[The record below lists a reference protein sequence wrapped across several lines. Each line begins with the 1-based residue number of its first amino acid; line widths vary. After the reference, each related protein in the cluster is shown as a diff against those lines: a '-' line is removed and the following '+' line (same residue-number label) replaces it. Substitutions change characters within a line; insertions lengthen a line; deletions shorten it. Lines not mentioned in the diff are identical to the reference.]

1 MPAVPPCLTEKIRSL
16 CRVPSHS
23 LPVTPASRLG
33 YLANT
38 VHLALGGPFTETASI
53 RITPP
58 RTLWETV
65 PQFYF
70 LVFGLFLFIWYGHIL
85 PFVFC
90 AVNYFLKTFLCFFT
104 NCLSEAVFIYIHK
117 AGHKACLLSGF
128 FTAACNLPAV
138 IAVRMICMTVKRP

>member
-104 NCLSEAVFIYIHK
+104 NYLSKAVFIYVN
-117 AGHKACLLSGF
+117 KACHKVCLSSGF
-128 FTAACNLPAV
+128 FAAACNLPAV
-138 IAVRMICMTVKRP
+138 IAVNVICMTVERP

>member
-85 PFVFC
+85 PLIFC

-104 NCLSEAVFIYIHK
+104 NYLSKAVFIYVNK
-117 AGHKACLLSGF
+117 AGYKVCLSSGF
-128 FTAACNLPAV
+128 FAAACNLPAV
-138 IAVRMICMTVKRP
+138 ITVKVICMTVERP

>member
-90 AVNYFLKTFLCFFT
+90 AVNYFLKNFFVFLHKIS
-104 NCLSEAVFIYIHK
+104 SEAVFVYVHK
-117 AGHKACLLSGF
+117 RRYKSSLPSSFL
-128 FTAACNLPAV
+128 TAACNLPAV
-138 IAVRMICMTVKRP
+138 IAVKVICMTVERP

>member
-85 PFVFC
+85 PLIFC

-104 NCLSEAVFIYIHK
+104 NCLSKAVFIYVNK
-117 AGHKACLLSGF
+117 AGYKVCLSSGF
-128 FTAACNLPAV
+128 FAAACNLPAV
-138 IAVRMICMTVKRP
+138 ITVKVICMTVERP

>member
-85 PFVFC
+85 PLIFC
-90 AVNYFLKTFLCFFT
+90 AVNYFLKTFLCFCTKFHLKLFSYMSINADT
-104 NCLSEAVFIYIHK
+104 K
-117 AGHKACLLSGF
+117 AACLLASS
-128 FTAACNLPAV
+128 LPPV
-138 IAVRMICMTVKRP
+138 TCQPLFL

>member
-23 LPVTPASRLG
+23 LPVTPALRLG

-70 LVFGLFLFIWYGHIL
+70 LVFGLFLFSMVIYYHL
-85 PFVFC
+85 SFVLSTIFKKLFC
-90 AVNYFLKTFLCFFT
+90 VFSQIIYLKQFSYMSTKPVT
-104 NCLSEAVFIYIHK
+104 KS
-117 AGHKACLLSGF
+117 ACLLASS
-128 FTAACNLPAV
+128 LPPV
-138 IAVRMICMTVKRP
+138 TCQP

>member
-38 VHLALGGPFTETASI
+38 VHLALGDPFTETASI

-85 PFVFC
+85 PLIFC

-104 NCLSEAVFIYIHK
+104 NCLSKAVFIYVNK
-117 AGHKACLLSGF
+117 AGYKVCLSSGF
-128 FTAACNLPAV
+128 FAAACNLPAV
-138 IAVRMICMTVKRP
+138 ITVKVICMTVERP

>member
-104 NCLSEAVFIYIHK
+104 NYLRWICSPSIIISFSKTFSAESISSLMALPTRDTPH
-117 AGHKACLLSGF
+117 C
-128 FTAACNLPAV
+128 AARV
-138 IAVRMICMTVKRP
+138 

>member
-90 AVNYFLKTFLCFFT
+90 AVNYFLKTFLCFCTKFHLKQFSYMSINADT
-104 NCLSEAVFIYIHK
+104 K
-117 AGHKACLLSGF
+117 AACLLASS
-128 FTAACNLPAV
+128 LPPV
-138 IAVRMICMTVKRP
+138 TCQPLFL

>member
-85 PFVFC
+85 PLIFC
-90 AVNYFLKTFLCFFT
+90 DVNYFLKTFLCFCTKFHLKLFSYMSINVDT
-104 NCLSEAVFIYIHK
+104 K
-117 AGHKACLLSGF
+117 AACLQRIHSAISPKHC
-128 FTAACNLPAV
+128 TAPAGLNSL
-138 IAVRMICMTVKRP
+138 AD

>member
-38 VHLALGGPFTETASI
+38 VHLALGGPFTETAFI

-70 LVFGLFLFIWYGHIL
+70 LVFGLFLFIWYGHIFPL
-85 PFVFC
+85 IFC

-104 NCLSEAVFIYIHK
+104 NYLSKAVFIYVNK
-117 AGHKACLLSGF
+117 AGYKVCLSSGF
-128 FTAACNLPAV
+128 FAAACNLPAV
-138 IAVRMICMTVKRP
+138 ITVKVICLTVERP